1 MSEMTHHEKS
11 NTTAAIDDSVRYRLL
26 ADEERRL
33 VIETLCDASGGFSL
47 SELTDEVVQR
57 ASYDE
62 ASAPERVRIRLHHA
76 HLPMLDESGV
86 IDYDPE
92 ELQVDVHRSIRDLPV

>member
-26 ADEERRL
+26 ADEQRRL
-33 VIETLCDASGGFSL
+33 VIETLCDASGGISL
-47 SELTDEVVQR
+47 SELTDEVIQR
-57 ASYDE
+57 ADYDE
-62 ASAPERVRIRLHHA
+62 TSNPKRVRIRLHHA

-86 IDYDPE
+86 IDYDWE
-92 ELQVDVHRSIRDLPV
+92 ERQIDVHRSIRDLPI